1 MNLVSTWSIRGMVAV
16 GAVVALSACEK
27 KVPGAKPD
35 AVQVELAPDVV
46 SSLEGTL
53 SVHARVVDAATAL
66 RERPV
71 RLTIE
76 YVDRNGIARAVA
88 GSSAAL
94 VMTDR
99 TGVADH
105 VFSGLLW
112 EGSGTVRAE
121 VLDAEGQ
128 PFIGREGTAVTGEAT
143 FSVVD
148 QTPPV
153 VTIIS
158 VFENKVGP
166 NLPVDIQVQAQDEIG
181 ISQIYFEVAGE
192 AQDSDSSLVASGAT
206 NGTVTFSF
214 DVPGGAIPGPTIV
227 VYAMAAD
234 LSGNLS
240 AATPVTLTVDPAIT
254 IAVPVGFT
262 ASVVTSELGN
272 FLNAPTAFAVSP
284 KDGMLYVADNS
295 GGAPCNSGCI
305 RRVNPADG
313 TVLATAVVD
322 GNGAVNGT
330 VTGIAF
336 DATGD
341 NLYFSDAP
349 ERIVRLTYDMGTG
362 NYLSPTQCVQIGNL
376 PVPNHLIVDAVL
388 GILVVDLADDLVKQQ
403 AACNSMAQAVDFAD
417 LNNDPPFGQP
427 FGIAAVPASDFR
439 VSELANDRIA
449 QVTATG
455 VASIWESVLLD
466 NPLGIDWLA
475 GGTTVFADSLFVAN
489 DGNNRILST
498 KGPFTAR
505 RAASLAPDPIDVAFA
520 ADRTLYILADGP
532 GRIYKVTGY

>member
-1 MNLVSTWSIRGMVAV
+1 MNLVSTWSIRGIVAV
-16 GAVVALSACEK
+16 GALVALTACEK

-46 SSLEGTL
+46 SSLDGTL

-105 VFSGLLW
+105 VFSGLIW

-121 VLDAEGQ
+121 VLDDQGQ

-148 QTPPV
+148 QTPPE
-153 VTIIS
+153 VTILS

-181 ISQIYFEVAGE
+181 ISQVFFEVAGE
-192 AQDSDSSLVASGAT
+192 ATDSNSSLVASGTT

-214 DVPGGAIPGPTIV
+214 DVPGGAVPGPTIV

-272 FLNAPTAFAVSP
+272 FLNAPRAIAVSP

-295 GGAPCNSGCI
+295 GGAPCNGRCI
-305 RRVNPADG
+305 RRVDPANG
-313 TVLATAVVD
+313 TVAAAAVAV
-322 GNGAVNGT
+322 GNGAI
-330 VTGIAF
+330 TGIAF

-341 NLYFSDAP
+341 NLYYSDLP
-349 ERIVRLTYDMGTG
+349 ERIVRLTYNAGASA
-362 NYLSPTQCVQIGNL
+362 YQSPTLCNAPGNL
-376 PVPNHLIVDAVL
+376 PGPNHLIVDPVL
-388 GILVVDLADDLVKQQ
+388 GLLVVDIADDFVRQQ
-403 AACNSMAQAVDFAD
+403 AACDMTVLPVDFAD
-417 LNNDPPFGQP
+417 LGVAPFGTP
-427 FGIAAVPASDFR
+427 FGIAAVPGDDFR
-439 VSELANDRIA
+439 VSDINNDHIADMDAAGNLAL
-449 QVTATG
+449 
-455 VASIWESVLLD
+455 WESVLLD
-466 NPLGIDWLA
+466 VPLGIDWLA
-475 GGTTVFADSLFVAN
+475 GGTTIFADSLFAAN
-489 DGNNRILST
+489 VGNNRIVST

-505 RAASLAPDPIDVAFA
+505 RAASLANDPVDVAFA
-520 ADRTLYILADGP
+520 ADRTLYILSDNP